1 MTHDIGAAVEVHASA
16 GLSLAAKGE
25 TNCCERLRNRA
36 ESEVLK
42 GAQTLF
48 PRGNA
53 ELQPC
58 RLAVCMVTSRQWRVP
73 SDKERNLL
81 ARCGHRNKNAMVYPS
96 SGSFYRAFACGATL
110 LVCAASAQADGTPSR
125 PARWNSTPEIDG
137 SWRDIRSILGCISSS
152 RNPQFPQSANCDFR
166 V

>member
-73 SDKERNLL
+73 SDKKKNLL

-110 LVCAASAQADGTPSR
+110 LVCAASAADGKPIPPGTLEPN
-125 PARWNSTPEIDG
+125 ARNRWIVAGRTLDLGLHFQLEKFLISTE
-137 SWRDIRSILGCISSS
+137 C
-152 RNPQFPQSANCDFR
+152 
-166 V
+166 